1 MKSSSLRPAE
11 LGAIATLATI
21 AIAVVVGF
29 SYGLELSVL
38 LLAASALGL
47 VIALLWASV
56 RNLTG
61 ETPLTLDEALMLG
74 APTAEEE
81 QKRAVLRALKDLEFE
96 RSVGKLSEADYQ
108 AYSARYREEARRLIE
123 RVDASLGQARELAE
137 KLLTERVQGSNLDD
151 LEKPRG
157 DQAVDEEQEPK
168 APESERSKGKDTA
181 PVEDSDDDDSDD
193 EDGDD
198 DDSDDDD
205 DDDEKLTKSQ
215 PRTPVADAKAT
226 RSKSAACS
234 ACGRG
239 ASRARCRDRRPRPRR
254 SRRSRPPT
262 RSRRTS
268 ADAAAIR
275 TRSRCREARRRD
287 PWRCLHR

>member
-96 RSVGKLSEADYQ
+96 RSVGKISEADYQ

-137 KLLTERVQGSNLDD
+137 KLLTERVQVSNLDD

-157 DQAVDEEQEPK
+157 DQAPDEEQEPK

-181 PVEDSDDDDSDD
+181 PVDDDDNDDDDSDDDDSDD
-193 EDGDD
+193 
-198 DDSDDDD
+198 DDS
-205 DDDEKLTKSQ
+205 DEKLTKSQ
-215 PRTPVADAKAT
+215 PRKPVADAKAT

-234 ACGRG
+234 SCGR
-239 ASRARCRDRRPRPRR
+239 SND
-254 SRRSRPPT
+254 
-262 RSRRTS
+262 
-268 ADAAAIR
+268 ADSKFCKHCGAAIDAPAR
-275 TRSRCREARRRD
+275 SARKAREREEKTR
-287 PWRCLHR
+287 